1 MFTSVSIEVFRIGAL
16 SIYFFIPLTNSMS
29 TLVIHIQQKTL
40 THSSFGRFNFSVIL
54 YVLGIIVL
62 SKVWRIDTDRL
73 YNKNELYRAVA
84 AREELG
90 KGNNRNGLESPE
102 VKVFAK

>member
-1 MFTSVSIEVFRIGAL
+1 
-16 SIYFFIPLTNSMS
+16 MS
-29 TLVIHIQQKTL
+29 TLVIHIQQKTFL
-40 THSSFGRFNFSVIL
+40 THSSFGRFNFNVIL

-84 AREELG
+84 AREELE

-102 VKVFAK
+102 VKVFAKWRFFLYWREPVNCAEL